1 MTLAHINIQAFPRDK
16 RKHFLLYFQRLS
28 SCLSSSIPF
37 ICFHCVHW
45 MCRGETSMGGSLRL
59 EMLCVATLPSPRL
72 FLTSPNM
79 SSEMKR
85 TKCWQKIKF
94 AEWQEILARLHS
106 SRFHRSV
113 SEEAQP
119 KLNRCIQ
126 MIVYSLLRWKD
137 VLELA
142 EEPQRHLSALW
153 SFTVAFELYLACVI
167 KGRTHT
173 HKAMLL
179 FWRDGRGGGAALIG
193 WTWVIRQRSS
203 ATRGGM
209 PLRGLRVKISPYIRG
224 ANGITKTT
232 VHSRLWKPT
241 LFGNRM
247 GQ

>member
-28 SCLSSSIPF
+28 SCLGSSIPF
-37 ICFHCVHW
+37 ICFHCWHW
-45 MCRGETSMGGSLRL
+45 MCRGKTSMGGSLRL
-59 EMLCVATLPSPRL
+59 EMLCVTTLPSPYL
-72 FLTSPNM
+72 FLTSPNI

-106 SRFHRSV
+106 SRFHRPV

-126 MIVYSLLRWKD
+126 MIIYSLLRWKD
-137 VLELA
+137 LLALA
-142 EEPQRHLSALW
+142 EEPQRHLSVLW

-167 KGRTHT
+167 NGRIHT

-179 FWRDGRGGGAALIG
+179 FWRDGRGGGGHWLAERERSGSALLPHEEDAVKRIRCKDFTIFLVQMGSLKLQFTHICGSRHYLVIG
-193 WTWVIRQRSS
+193 
-203 ATRGGM
+203 
-209 PLRGLRVKISPYIRG
+209 
-224 ANGITKTT
+224 
-232 VHSRLWKPT
+232 
-241 LFGNRM
+241 
-247 GQ
+247 